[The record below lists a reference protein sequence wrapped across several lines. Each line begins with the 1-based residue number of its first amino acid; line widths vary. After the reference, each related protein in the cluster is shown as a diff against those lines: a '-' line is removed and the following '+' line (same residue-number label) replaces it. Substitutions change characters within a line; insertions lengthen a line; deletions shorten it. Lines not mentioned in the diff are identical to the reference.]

1 MPTIA
6 SFLRCCRVLGLAL
19 LFTIL
24 SPSVFLFGQQRSTNA
39 EEKAVLSQKSIDVI
53 TEIQDLMEKEKYS
66 EALNKVDSYKREL
79 DQLSYDYAVMSLFG
93 AQCLFSMGSKEDSN
107 EMYIKVIPYL
117 EDALR
122 SGKYF
127 PDEQAVGYTLS
138 LANFYF
144 ATEQKDKAYNT
155 IKNWIEKGKK
165 PSEDMVKFLAIL
177 LIDTKKYQEALEWV
191 QKALRMTLNPKV
203 ELYTWAAVCYQELGN
218 LEQAAIFIERAAE
231 LDPTK
236 NEYWAQ
242 LVSLYS
248 SNGNYLG
255 ALNALERAQARGVM
269 LDQRYYQTRAEL
281 YYNLERYEQAALLL
295 LDFLRNNK
303 VENRASNWLL
313 ASYCYQILKEEEKQV
328 EVLREASQ
336 LGKWPEIDIQLANY
350 YWGKQNC
357 RETIRWIKS
366 ALDKGEVVRPHDVY
380 ILLLSAAIACNNF
393 ELAEWALDK
402 AQNYPENESKVP
414 QMRRY
419 LESSRRAYEA
429 SKEEAAKSSAKTSKQ
444 T

>member
-1 MPTIA
+1 MPTFTQ
-6 SFLRCCRVLGLAL
+6 FLKCCRVLGCTLLLTAL
-19 LFTIL
+19 TPC
-24 SPSVFLFGQQRSTNA
+24 SFLFGQKEA
-39 EEKAVLSQKSIDVI
+39 ENPDERPTLSQKSVEAIS
-53 TEIQDLMEKEKYS
+53 EIQGLMEKEDFAG
-66 EALNKVDSYKREL
+66 ALAKVDAYKGEL
-79 DQLSYDYAVMSLFG
+79 DKLSYDFAVMSLFG
-93 AQCLFSMGSKEDSN
+93 AQCLFSIGNNKEDSN
-107 EMYIKVIPYL
+107 DMYIKVIPYM

-144 ATEQKDKAYNT
+144 ATEQKDKALKT
-155 IKNWIEKGKK
+155 ILNWLDRGKK

-177 LIDTKKYQEALEWV
+177 FIDTKKYQEALEWV

-236 NEYWAQ
+236 NEYWSQ

-281 YYNLERYEQAALLL
+281 YYNLERYEQAAMLL
-295 LDFLRNNK
+295 LDFLRNDK
-303 VENRASNWLL
+303 VENRSSNWLL
-313 ASYCYQILKEEEKQV
+313 ASYCFQILKEEDKQV
-328 EVLREASQ
+328 EVLKEASQ
-336 LGKWPEIDIQLANY
+336 VGKWPEIDIQLANFF
-350 YWGKQNC
+350 WSKQNC

-366 ALDKGEVVRPHDVY
+366 ALDKGEVNRPHDVY

-393 ELAEWALDK
+393 ELAEWALEK
-402 AQNYPENESKVP
+402 AQKYPENEAKVP
-414 QMRRY
+414 QMKRY
-419 LESSRRAYEA
+419 LESSKRAYEA
-429 SKEEAAKSSAKTSKQ
+429 AKEDAGSRT
-444 T
+444 